1 LDVFK
6 IITSSNVIASSSH
19 YDELMTKLHLHAM
32 TEYEHNIE
40 KLHLN
45 LQKKED
51 AFHNQKKGKILLV
64 DDEPNTCM
72 GFQIVL
78 KYCLGHEFDEDKKDF
93 KQKYGRSASQD
104 EEPYIL
110 TPLMSYDKDRKGR
123 FIDCI
128 KKKPKHL
135 WKWMIM
141 LESKS
146 RFNCG
151 LDV

>member
-1 LDVFK
+1 
-6 IITSSNVIASSSH
+6 
-19 YDELMTKLHLHAM
+19 
-32 TEYEHNIE
+32 
-40 KLHLN
+40 
-45 LQKKED
+45 
-51 AFHNQKKGKILLV
+51 
-64 DDEPNTCM
+64 M